1 MSRSVF
7 FLSVNTGI
15 TAGTLGHVLSTRFDG
30 LDYRLV
36 TISFLRGENGAMWAV
51 KQINAAAE
59 AGGAGPIVS
68 G

>member
-15 TAGTLGHVLSTRFDG
+15 TAETLGHALSTRFDG
-30 LDYRLV
+30 LDYRQV
-36 TISFLRGENGAMWAV
+36 AIPFLRDENGASRAV
-51 KQINAAAE
+51 KQINAAA
-59 AGGAGPIVS
+59 GAGPVVS